1 MEAGDQ
7 SFLGVCMK
15 NLLIS
20 ELRVSLRSPSSPLT
34 DSFFSALALTQSHT
48 FDLTICLAHTQR
60 RSTLTKKLS
69 NKSLSISLYYFSSFF
84 PVLKQLLGCV
94 FFPGRR
100 GFRLSKM

>member
-20 ELRVSLRSPSSPLT
+20 ELRVSRRSPSSPLT

-48 FDLTICLAHTQR
+48 FDLTICLSHTH
-60 RSTLTKKLS
+60 TEAFDLDK
-69 NKSLSISLYYFSSFF
+69 NFPISL
-84 PVLKQLLGCV
+84 
-94 FFPGRR
+94 
-100 GFRLSKM
+100 